1 MSVNKLTK
9 LQSLVLSILLAL
21 LTLFPILATAEDT
34 PFRIEFVS
42 NYQNMNFK
50 AQEKLIKKSKAI
62 MPGEINKLL
71 NDARAKGVSQGKM
84 MFMLD
89 AANAMAYGYDSYHGK
104 GKRLIKKVEKI
115 LKREIKK
122 EEERTAKLMKWKKEE
137 RFLGNFVMKT
147 HDKEM
152 KKEGVAP
159 VLYPHWVHR
168 IWYECSVCH
177 QELFVMKRWKN
188 QISHSQINE
197 GEQCGT
203 CHNGEVAF
211 AADDKDK
218 CELCHVAGKPE
229 AERLH
234 NIKKLDHDNIAKV
247 AKKLGSV
254 WNDDKLE
261 NGEIPVD
268 THGFIDWLKLK
279 KDGIFEPLTSLNGD
293 YTPEVR
299 DNEIL
304 YISKSKI
311 KNVLFSHNVHSSWIR
326 CSSCHPAV
334 FKKSLKNNIKMVRM
348 NKGQNCGLC
357 HGKVSFT
364 FADCERC
371 HSKPKDTTVE
381 GALLHKGPD
390 KKKRKRRHE

>member
-1 MSVNKLTK
+1 MITRKLTAN
-9 LQSLVLSILLAL
+9 LSLILLTSFAL
-21 LTLFPILATAEDT
+21 LTLFPLLGLAEDT

-42 NYQNMNFK
+42 NYQSMNFK
-50 AQEKLIKKSKAI
+50 AQENLIKKSKAI
-62 MPGEINKLL
+62 MPGEIKKLL
-71 NDARAKGVSQGKM
+71 KDAQAKGVSLGKM

-89 AANAMAYGYDSYHGK
+89 AANAMAYGYDSYHGR

-115 LKREIKK
+115 LKKEIKK
-122 EEERTAKLMKWKKEE
+122 EEARTAKLMKWKKEE

-152 KKEGVAP
+152 QKEGVAP

-177 QELFVMKRWKN
+177 QELFVMKRWRN
-188 QISHSQINE
+188 QISHKQINE
-197 GEQCGT
+197 GKQCGT
-203 CHNGEVAF
+203 CHDGKIAF
-211 AADDKDK
+211 AADNKAK
-218 CELCHVAGKPE
+218 CDLCHVAGKPE

-234 NIKKLDHDNIAKV
+234 NAKKLDHENIAKV
-247 AKKLGSV
+247 AKRLGSV

-268 THGFIDWLKLK
+268 EHGFIDWLKLK
-279 KDGIFEPLTSLNGD
+279 KAGIFEPLTSLNGD

-334 FKKSLKNNIKMVRM
+334 FKENLKNNIKMVRM
-348 NKGQNCGLC
+348 TKGQNCGLC

-364 FADCERC
+364 FADCDRC
-371 HSKPKDTTVE
+371 HSIPKGETVE

-390 KKKRKRRHE
+390 KKKRK

>member
-9 LQSLVLSILLAL
+9 LLSLILSISLAL
-21 LTLFPILATAEDT
+21 LTLFPILAAAEDT

-188 QISHSQINE
+188 QISHNQIDE
-197 GEQCGT
+197 GKQCGT

-279 KDGIFEPLTSLNGD
+279 EDGIFEPLTSLNGD

-364 FADCERC
+364 FADCDRC
-371 HSKPKDTTVE
+371 HSKPKGTTVE